1 MEQKDKDAGKKEA
14 YEKPEVKSEDLEI
27 WVYGYSSC
35 DFTHGP
41 GNPVWPKS
49 GSRWTHLAVINPAN
63 SVFFQIAEYA
73 LK

>member
-35 DFTHGP
+35 DFSDGP
-41 GNPVWPKS
+41 G
-49 GSRWTHLAVINPAN
+49 APAP
-63 SVFFQIAEYA
+63 
-73 LK
+73 